1 MQEPEQHPPS
11 EQKPRYLIKSSPLVA
26 GGKAR
31 LLSAKKVDPKPA
43 KPREVSALEA
53 HGYTDQAHKGLKGEP
68 ECVGPAILD
77 GYAESAR
84 FYDSIRHKVEVEA
97 AQQSRRLLSAES
109 RLRDAQRRAKDKHVK
124 AMRLEFKAIEAMLDR
139 ARNGGQPDPPSAIR
153 KLEKLEGQLDGLGE
167 AA

>member
-68 ECVGPAILD
+68 ECVGATIHRVVAKVDAGAILTQVRPEPHISD
-77 GYAESAR
+77 NAHEGCGVRYSSGTNIIESFPADHGHPPVR
-84 FYDSIRHKVEVEA
+84 PTG
-97 AQQSRRLLSAES
+97 
-109 RLRDAQRRAKDKHVK
+109 RRA
-124 AMRLEFKAIEAMLDR
+124 
-139 ARNGGQPDPPSAIR
+139 Q
-153 KLEKLEGQLDGLGE
+153 
-167 AA
+167 